1 MTWLCLYSL
10 FASNQASMAA
20 ETIRKYLETGTIR
33 HSVNFPDTTLAEQA
47 TGCIRIAVVNQN
59 IPGMLSKITEVFAS
73 HKVNIMQQINH
84 SRGGVAYNVIDLD
97 PAEGDSFNLKDLQK
111 SVTMLDGVLSSRI
124 LFGVAGVGYA
134 RNIDGE
140 YHV

>member
-1 MTWLCLYSL
+1 
-10 FASNQASMAA
+10 MAA

-33 HSVNFPDTTLAEQA
+33 HSVNFPDTALAERA
-47 TGCIRIAVVNQN
+47 AGCIRIAVVNQN
-59 IPGMLSKITEVFAS
+59 IPGMLSKITEVFAG
-73 HKVNIMQQINH
+73 HKVNIMQQINQ
-84 SRGGVAYNVIDLD
+84 SRGGVAYNVLD
-97 PAEGDSFNLKDLQK
+97 FDPTEGDSFNLKDLQK

-124 LFGVAGVGYA
+124 LFGKAGVGYA